1 MCKADGCA
9 QSGGGSE
16 AEALST
22 YVNAIAVS
30 LSNITRRNDALLP
43 DGKPPAHT
51 LTVFHALQ
59 VPPISVADYVCRIG
73 TYTYCSPECYITAMV
88 YLDRFLSANSRV
100 PLTSL
105 NVHRLLIT
113 AVLLAIKARDDA
125 YYSNAYYASIGGISN
140 VELNKLELTF
150 LELIDYRLFVHQSEF
165 NTYKDR
171 LLSYV
176 HAQTIEGIKATAAAA
191 KSDLLKDQSMAVQQQ
206 EETTDVVIVQA
217 EEVVQAKRA
226 PTRFQDAD
234 TVLEVKKKARE
245 TFNKQIACEDT
256 SVIVMEVDENSSQ
269 ASSGPTLDA
278 FWAVAS

>member
-9 QSGGGSE
+9 QSGGTE

-176 HAQTIEGIKATAAAA
+176 HAQTATEGVKASGA
-191 KSDLLKDQSMAVQQQ
+191 KGQTPTVQQQ

-217 EEVVQAKRA
+217 DEVIPPKRA
-226 PTRFQDAD
+226 PTRFHQDPD
-234 TVLEVKKKARE
+234 VVTEVKKKARE
-245 TFNKQIACEDT
+245 TFNKQIACEDA
-256 SVIVMEVDENSSQ
+256 SVIVMEVDENSSP
-269 ASSGPTLDA
+269 ASTGSTLDA